1 MRKKTL
7 VTILLCLVAMTA
19 FVGCGTSNDS
29 KKEASKETTKET
41 SKNSD
46 KQEDGDKEE
55 KEDEK
60 VYNIGETA
68 ELRDWGIVV
77 SDMQIV
83 PSIDENYVTFKP
95 DQEGAQFAKVSV
107 NVTNNGKTSDT
118 FLPSYEMGDDV
129 NAKILFGDGY
139 EFSATILLGYS
150 ADMHDSTINPLS
162 SKEGDIAFEVPDTVI
177 NSTDP
182 LIVQFNSGSENV
194 KIKIR

>member
-29 KKEASKETTKET
+29 TKEASKETTKET
-41 SKNSD
+41 SKNSEK
-46 KQEDGDKEE
+46 KQDGE

-60 VYNIGETA
+60 IYNIGETA
-68 ELRDWGIVV
+68 ELRDWGIIV

-83 PSIDENYVTFKP
+83 PSIDENYGTFKP
-95 DQEGAQFAKVSV
+95 DQEGAQYAKVSV

-118 FLPSYEMGDDV
+118 FLPSYGMGDDV

-162 SKEGDIAFEVPDTVI
+162 SKEGEIAFEVPDTVI

-182 LIVQFNSGSENV
+182 LIVQFSSGSKNV
-194 KIKIR
+194 KVKIR